1 MHMKTGAASRTR
13 VLASVRVPAAMENLM
28 MLRALTET
36 VALVGDYAVDQAAD
50 IRLAVD
56 EVVTA
61 LVLDAVGDSMID
73 CAFYPHRPGMDVRVS
88 AVLTVAD
95 APDENS
101 FGWHVLTTLTDQV
114 SVERD
119 GYDEAVGG
127 YPVVVEFRCATGSV
141 DVD

>member
-1 MHMKTGAASRTR
+1 
-13 VLASVRVPAAMENLM
+13 
-28 MLRALTET
+28 
-36 VALVGDYAVDQAAD
+36 
-50 IRLAVD
+50 
-56 EVVTA
+56 
-61 LVLDAVGDSMID
+61 
-73 CAFYPHRPGMDVRVS
+73 MDVRVS

-114 SVERD
+114 TVMRD